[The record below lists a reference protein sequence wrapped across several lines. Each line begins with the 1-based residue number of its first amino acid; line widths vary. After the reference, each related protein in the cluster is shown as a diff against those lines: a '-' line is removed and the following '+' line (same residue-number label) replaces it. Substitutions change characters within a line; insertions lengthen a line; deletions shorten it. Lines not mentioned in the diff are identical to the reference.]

1 MFRIFDGHISI
12 AGPHPNTMTLAHGG
26 AGPQDPSGSVRAEAL
41 QSLRLGLEQLDP
53 RRDSAETAL
62 EMAEYLESDPL
73 FNAGLGACLQDDGV
87 IRVSASY
94 MDSIH
99 QKFSSVINVEGVL
112 HPARVAKSLQN
123 ERHCVLDGWGSKRF
137 IENRK
142 DLENSS
148 YLYTADRIARW
159 LKHKR
164 QNTSGSSGTIG
175 VVTADPQMNLTAV
188 TSTGGV
194 GHEVAGRVGDSPTV
208 AGNYCTNR
216 LAVSCPGYGE
226 QITSDAVAAR
236 LSAFVDAGIDLRSA
250 VEKMMKSASE
260 RGSSYAFICLSLEAE
275 AHRIHWVAAESNCM
289 MVWGLRYNQEYRFS
303 N

>member
-1 MFRIFDGHISI
+1 MFRIYDGHIKI
-12 AGPHPNTMTLAHGG
+12 EGPQPTVTLAHGG

-41 QSLRLGLEQLDP
+41 HSLRLGLEQLNLH
-53 RRDSAETAL
+53 RDSNEAAL

-99 QKFSSVINVEGVL
+99 QKFSAVINAEGVL
-112 HPARVAKSLQN
+112 HPARVAKALQN
-123 ERHCVLDGWGSKRF
+123 ERHCVLDGWGTKRF
-137 IENRK
+137 VESRK
-142 DLENSS
+142 DLENNSN
-148 YLYTADRIARW
+148 LYTADRISRW

-175 VVTADPQMNLTAV
+175 VVTVDPQLNLAAI

-208 AGNYCTNR
+208 AGNFCTKR
-216 LAVSCPGYGE
+216 LAVSCTGYGE

-236 LSAFVDAGIDLRSA
+236 LSAFVDAGNDLRDA
-250 VEKMMKSASE
+250 VEKIVKSASE
-260 RGSSYAFICLSLEAE
+260 RGFSYAFICLSLESE
-275 AHRIHWVAAESNCM
+275 ARQIHWVAAEANCM
-289 MVWGLRYNQEYRFS
+289 MVWGLRCNQEYRFS